1 VCTGTRLRRGRSR
14 ARTRPR
20 WAPTRRCRPPCA
32 RATPRCCRWARRPL
46 SAAPPSLIV
55 SLSPSLMRFT
65 SLRGQMLRCLAL
77 CNTVATVAPDA
88 GGAAAAA
95 GVAYEAASPDEEAL
109 VRPLPSPPSL
119 ILPSDVSTALHP
131 TACPE
136 IAYFGPLDPLRFGCM
151 GFRSCS
157 SRSSSA
163 LQVRAA
169 ADAGVAL
176 RRRTL
181 ESVTVDVAGKQE
193 TFAVRP
199 PAPRAP
205 TTLSLTR
212 PALCVG
218 RWRLAFDQRT
228 AFDQRWGRG
237 RFCASWSSPQTASAC
252 PSSSART

>member
-1 VCTGTRLRRGRSR
+1 LSRAVQHRGDRRARRWGGGRGRGRGVRGGLARRRG
-14 ARTRPR
+14 AR
-20 WAPTRRCRPPCA
+20 
-32 RATPRCCRWARRPL
+32 
-46 SAAPPSLIV
+46 AAPP
-55 SLSPSLMRFT
+55 
-65 SLRGQMLRCLAL
+65 
-77 CNTVATVAPDA
+77 
-88 GGAAAAA
+88 
-95 GVAYEAASPDEEAL
+95 
-109 VRPLPSPPSL
+109 LPSSL

-136 IAYFGPLDPLRFGCM
+136 IAYFGHLDPLRFGCM

-228 AFDQRWGRG
+228 ASDQRWGRG
-237 RFCASWSSPQTASAC
+237 RFCTSWSSPQTASAC